1 MGRLSLT
8 DVNKMAG
15 NRQLGHEVEKGYWEH
30 NGSSEKFKQLVAM
43 DQKARQRPGYW
54 GGAKK

>member
-1 MGRLSLT
+1 
-8 DVNKMAG
+8 MAG
-15 NRQLGHEVEKGYWEH
+15 NRQLGHDVEKGYWEH